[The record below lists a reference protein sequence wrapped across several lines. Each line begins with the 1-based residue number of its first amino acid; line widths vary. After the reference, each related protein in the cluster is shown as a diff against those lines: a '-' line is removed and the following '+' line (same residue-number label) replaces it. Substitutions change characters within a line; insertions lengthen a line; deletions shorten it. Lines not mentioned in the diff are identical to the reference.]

1 MSAEIKQERAR
12 QLLATTTGLL
22 SKSADSDTL
31 VVDLISDQILTDK
44 DEDDG
49 LTSQTQDERQTSHS
63 QEDKDEENIELD
75 TMQGVEGVTSDD
87 VKDKACKVEKSGW

>member
-31 VVDLISDQILTDK
+31 VVDLISDQILTDE
-44 DEDDG
+44 DEG

-75 TMQGVEGVTSDD
+75 TMQGVEGVKSDD